1 MSPVVRKIPLPTEAP
16 MVISAPSTAP
26 RARSSPGAGG
36 AASSGSSGRPAAVTG
51 PASCHG
57 WTPPDG
63 PSTGSL
69 RSRVDS
75 SLADFL
81 SEFDAGLP
89 LARAR
94 SLPSP
99 WYRDPRV
106 EAMERDRVFGSS
118 WQLVARGEQLERP
131 GDFVTT
137 EVAGE
142 PLLVVR
148 DDAGELRAFFNVCR
162 HRAACVMTEPQ
173 GNARKLRCRYHGWT
187 YDLRR
192 PSCAALPEFEG
203 VEDFRREEQGLVP
216 VQVDRWG
223 PLVFVHLGDAPT
235 PLRDWLA
242 PLPVEMGALEG
253 LRFLERRE
261 YTLACNWKVFVDNYL
276 DGGYHVNSVHPA
288 LGSVLQYSE
297 YRTECFERTSL
308 QSSPM
313 RAGGDATAA
322 ATRTGDRARYAWAFP
337 NVMVNL
343 YAGVMDTNVVLP
355 LGPERCRVLIDFYF
369 ADLEGDGARRFA
381 QESVELGHRIQLEDV
396 GVCEDVQKGLGSRS
410 YRTGRFSVRREVAI
424 HHFHRLLASRLQA
437 RGG

>member
-1 MSPVVRKIPLPTEAP
+1 MDT
-16 MVISAPSTAP
+16 
-26 RARSSPGAGG
+26 
-36 AASSGSSGRPAAVTG
+36 
-51 PASCHG
+51 
-57 WTPPDG
+57 
-63 PSTGSL
+63 SL
-69 RSRVDS
+69 EEL
-75 SLADFL
+75 LA
-81 SEFDAGLP
+81 EFDPGLP

-99 WYRDPRV
+99 WYRDPRI
-106 EAMERDRVFGSS
+106 EALERERVFGDS

-142 PLLVVR
+142 PLLVLR

-187 YDLRR
+187 YDLRGQLR
-192 PSCAALPEFEG
+192 GLPEFEG

-216 VQVDRWG
+216 VHVDTWG
-223 PLVFVHLGDAPT
+223 PLVFVHLGKT
-235 PLRDWLA
+235 PPALREWLA
-242 PLPVEMGALEG
+242 PLPAEMGSLEG

-288 LGSVLQYSE
+288 LASVLQYAE
-297 YRTECFERTSL
+297 YRTECFERTSV
-308 QSSPM
+308 QSSPL
-313 RAGGDATAA
+313 RAGEDAAA
-322 ATRTGDRARYAWAFP
+322 TATRTGDRARYAWAFP
-337 NVMVNL
+337 NVMINL

-369 ADLEGDGARRFA
+369 ADLRDERARQLA
-381 QESVELGHRIQLEDV
+381 QQSIELGHRIQLEDV

-410 YRTGRFSVRREVAI
+410 YRSGRFSVRREIAI

-437 RGG
+437 RDG